1 MWYVAGIFLIFQF
14 SFLQHGAFLCA
25 NRRCIREAWRCDQ
38 FNDCGD
44 ASDEEDCHRVCYWDF
59 VFMFYISG
67 FYLCERYCSLL
78 FFLFFWYMKF
88 SVGIGV
94 GHLVRQWV
102 LVWGVYKGMVMCYQF
117 IDSRSLMWWCKL
129 VRALMPCDFYAWNW
143 ILQVKGYV
151 DMDIIYIVYFLFVLK
166 QRIDMLWCS
175 IHSQNYKKIKGL
187 AQVCM

>member
-1 MWYVAGIFLIFQF
+1 MVPFCVQTGAAFAKPGGVTSSMTVGMPATRKIATEYVIGILCLCFIFQGF
-14 SFLQHGAFLCA
+14 IFV
-25 NRRCIREAWRCDQ
+25 
-38 FNDCGD
+38 NDIVHFC
-44 ASDEEDCHRVCYWDF
+44 
-59 VFMFYISG
+59 
-67 FYLCERYCSLL
+67 
-78 FFLFFWYMKF
+78 FFFFFWYMKF

-102 LVWGVYKGMVMCYQF
+102 LVCGVYKGMVICYQF
-117 IDSRSLMWWCKL
+117 IDSRSLMWGFKL
-129 VRALMPCDFYAWNW
+129 VRGLMPCDFYAWNW

-151 DMDIIYIVYFLFVLK
+151 DMDIIYIGFFLFVLK